1 MRIHKRNYKV
11 NEVLSTD
18 YNTEILFEDF
28 FNQSPDLLCIAGY
41 DGYFKKIN
49 PAVSKL
55 LGYTNEELLSKP
67 INDFVY
73 HEDKSTT
80 VSARNSL
87 RKQNSL
93 VDFENRYLTKSG
105 RIVWLLWTSYPI
117 ENKNLIYAIAKNI
130 TYKKQL
136 EEERNNHLADL
147 TQINNDFKQLTYTT
161 AHDLRSP
168 INNLISVFELLD
180 TSKIKDLETLEYI
193 SLIKESTHLL
203 KDTLNEHIEVLNNK
217 NKTNTPVEIVSFE
230 DILEEI
236 IFSISS
242 FVQDSKTTINTDFSE
257 LGAVEFNKTYLKSI
271 FLNLITNSIKYS
283 KTNTLPIIS
292 IYSLIKDG
300 QKQLVFS
307 DNGLGFDMEK
317 VENRIFGLH
326 QKFNGN
332 SDSNGIGLY
341 LVYNH
346 ITNLGGQITVE
357 SKLNE
362 GAKFTITFRD

>member
-1 MRIHKRNYKV
+1 MHNRNYDL
-11 NEVLSTD
+11 NEELNIDTD
-18 YNTEILFEDF
+18 TDTQFEDF

-55 LGYTNEELLSKP
+55 LGYSNEELLSKP

-73 HEDKSTT
+73 HKDIATT
-80 VSARNSL
+80 SSARSSL
-87 RKQNSL
+87 RELNPL
-93 VDFENRYLTKSG
+93 VNFENRYLTKNG
-105 RIVWLLWTSYPI
+105 RVVWLLWTSYPI
-117 ENKNLIYAIAKNI
+117 ENTNLIYAIAKNI

-136 EEERNNHLADL
+136 EEERNNHISEL

-180 TSKIKDLETLEYI
+180 VNKITDTETLEYI
-193 SLIKESTHLL
+193 TIIRETTHHLRN
-203 KDTLNEHIEVLNNK
+203 TLNEHIEVLNKK
-217 NKTNTPVEIVSFE
+217 NETNIPIEKLNFNTILNEIV
-230 DILEEI
+230 
-236 IFSISS
+236 FSISA
-242 FVQDSKTTINTDFSE
+242 FIQNSKTTIDTDFSE
-257 LGAVEFNKTYLKSI
+257 LENINFNKTYLKSI

-283 KTNTLPIIS
+283 KPNVLPNIS
-292 IYSLIKDG
+292 IYSNIIDG
-300 QKQLVFS
+300 KKQLIFS
-307 DNGLGFDMEK
+307 DNGIGFDMTK
-317 VENRIFGLH
+317 VKNKIFGLH
-326 QKFNGN
+326 QKFNKN

-362 GAKFTITFRD
+362 GAKFIITFRE

>member
-1 MRIHKRNYKV
+1 MRIHKRNYKT

-18 YNTEILFEDF
+18 YNTEIQFEDF

-41 DGYFKKIN
+41 DGYFKKTN

-73 HEDKSTT
+73 HEDKKTT

-93 VDFENRYLTKSG
+93 VDFENRYLTKGG

-136 EEERNNHLADL
+136 EDERNNHLGNL
-147 TQINNDFKQLTYTT
+147 THINNDFKQLTYTT

-168 INNLISVFELLD
+168 INNLISIFELLD
-180 TSKIKDLETLEYI
+180 PNKIKDLETLEYI
-193 SLIKESTHLL
+193 SHIKESTHHL

-217 NKTNTPVEIVSFE
+217 NKTNTPVESLRFNDILE
-230 DILEEI
+230 DILS
-236 IFSISS
+236 SISS
-242 FVQDSKTTINTDFSE
+242 FIQDSKTTINTDFSE
-257 LGAVEFNKTYLKSI
+257 LEEIEFNKTYLKSI

-283 KTNTLPIIS
+283 KTDILPIIS

-307 DNGLGFDMEK
+307 DNGIGFDMEK
-317 VENRIFGLH
+317 VENKIFGLH

-357 SKLNE
+357 SELDE
-362 GAKFTITFRD
+362 GAQFTITFRD